1 MRTFTVSGFFHSL
14 LFHCYL
20 KKKIFLE
27 SHTVMI
33 YCIIIY
39 YNTLRESRFIEDSE
53 SAPRELFSSDTN
65 RCWVDDLHMWKGS
78 NGFK

>member
-1 MRTFTVSGFFHSL
+1 MRTFTEWVFPFFVISL
-14 LFHCYL
+14 LFK

-65 RCWVDDLHMWKGS
+65 HCWVDDLHMWKGS